1 MNTVTRVG
9 AFGVGITLAF
19 GAAFGV
25 GNAVGPIGS
34 DSKPAHGGHN
44 GDAAAADQPA
54 PPGGA
59 PGAAPAAPAAAEE
72 PGGLRV
78 SERGYTLVP
87 SGDAPA
93 VGVPGDFRFR
103 ILGPDGKPWTR
114 YENSHEKDLHLIVA
128 RRDLSGFQH
137 VHPVL
142 GSDGTWSVPL
152 TFPSAGD
159 YRVFADFTPAGDPDG
174 GLTLGADVS
183 VSGDYRGTPLPA
195 PVRTAEVDGYTVT
208 LEGDLTTSASMVTLN
223 VSKDGRPVTD
233 LQPYLGAYGHLV
245 ALRQGDLA
253 YLHVHPQGEPGDGK
267 TPAGP
272 GVGFH
277 AQAPSAGNYRLYLDF
292 QHEGVVRTAEFTVRV
307 GTPDPTSPTAVPT
320 IPVTPPASGEPS
332 GEPSGESSDGHS
344 H

>member
-34 DSKPAHGGHN
+34 DAKPSHGGHN
-44 GDAAAADQPA
+44 GGDPAAAQPA

-87 SGDAPA
+87 SGDPLA
-93 VGVPGDFRFR
+93 VGVPADFRFQ
-103 ILGPDGKPWTR
+103 ITGPDGKPWTR
-114 YENSHEKDLHLIVA
+114 YERSHDKDLHLIVA

-159 YRVFADFTPAGDPDG
+159 YRVFADFAPAGDPDG

-183 VSGDYRGTPLPA
+183 VSGDYRATPLPT
-195 PVRTAEVDGYTVT
+195 PVRTAEVDGYAVT
-208 LEGDLTTSASMVTLN
+208 LEGDLTTSASMLTLN
-223 VSKDGRPVTD
+223 VSKGGRPVTN

-272 GVGFH
+272 GIGFH
-277 AQAPSAGNYRLYLDF
+277 AQAPSAGSYRLYLDF

-307 GTPDPTSPTAVPT
+307 GTPDAGSPTAVPT
-320 IPVTPPASGEPS
+320 TVLPSTPVAPPATD
-332 GEPSGESSDGHS
+332 ESSDGHS

>member
-25 GNAVGPIGS
+25 GNAIGPVGS
-34 DSKPAHGGHN
+34 DPKPAHGGH
-44 GDAAAADQPA
+44 GADKAPQSP
-54 PPGGA
+54 PPGNA
-59 PGAAPAAPAAAEE
+59 PSAPASAAPAAAEE

-87 SGDAPA
+87 SGDPLA
-93 VGVPGDFRFR
+93 VGVPADFRFR

-114 YENSHEKDLHLIVA
+114 YQPAHEKDLHLIVA

-142 GSDGTWSVPL
+142 GADGTWSVPL
-152 TFPSAGD
+152 TFAAAGD
-159 YRVFADFTPAGDPDG
+159 YRVFADFTPAGDPAG

-183 VSGDYRGTPLPA
+183 VSGDYRATPLPA
-195 PVRTAEVDGYTVT
+195 PARTAEVDGYTVT
-208 LEGDLTTSASMVTLN
+208 LEGDLTTSEGVLTLN

-245 ALRQGDLA
+245 VLRQGDLA
-253 YLHVHPQGEPGDGK
+253 YLHVHPEGEPGDGK

-277 AQAPSAGNYRLYLDF
+277 AQAPSPGNYRLYLDF

-320 IPVTPPASGEPS
+320 TPVAPPATGEPS
-332 GEPSGESSDGHS
+332 DGHD